1 MKITEI
7 TISAGRTFN
16 HPYEQFSNFRPS
28 LQIKAVPTEDGED
41 GIKIIKDL
49 QAMAEGL
56 MEDHKKAL
64 REVLCK
70 IHHNLYPEEATS
82 SMEELIRKEQKYL
95 ESLRKTGRQIQMDWS
110 NG

>member
-28 LQIKAVPTEDGED
+28 LQIKAVSTEDGED

-49 QAMAEGL
+49 QAIAEGL
-56 MEDHKKAL
+56 MEDHKNNLLAALKKIYKAGKDTDNMPI
-64 REVLCK
+64 ED
-70 IHHNLYPEEATS
+70 
-82 SMEELIRKEQKYL
+82 LIRSEQKYL
-95 ESLRKTGRQIQMDWS
+95 ETHRKTGRQIQMDWGS
-110 NG
+110 E